1 MPLYSI
7 VLLTEIKMLFF
18 TFTSLEPPDVT
29 GSSLTLGAAGS
40 RRTVYLV
47 DENSKLPDSTTATSP
62 SAAAATASTDA
73 DTSAANNNNNNNN
86 GSSSENNPTASAT
99 DHAPST
105 FLMYNRISN
114 IIGDPKIVGTAASL
128 PLSQE
133 TALGN
138 SPTNG
143 SNDKRK
149 PDDNAVWY
157 EYGCV

>member
-1 MPLYSI
+1 MR
-7 VLLTEIKMLFF
+7 FF
-18 TFTSLEPPDVT
+18 FVFEFSSLEPPDVT

-47 DENSKLPDSTTATSP
+47 DEIAKLPDSTTGTSP
-62 SAAAATASTDA
+62 TATAAATSTDTEMTA
-73 DTSAANNNNNNNN
+73 TNNNNNNN
-86 GSSSENNPTASAT
+86 GNNGNNNSTTSAT
-99 DHAPST
+99 EQAPST
-105 FLMYNRISN
+105 ILMYNRISTV
-114 IIGDPKIVGTAASL
+114 IGDPKVVGSATSM

-138 SPTNG
+138 SPSNG
-143 SNDKRK
+143 TNDKRK

>member
-1 MPLYSI
+1 MEN
-7 VLLTEIKMLFF
+7 LLPNSSKFCSF
-18 TFTSLEPPDVT
+18 SHSSSSLEPPDVT

-47 DENSKLPDSTTATSP
+47 DENSKLPDSTTATS
-62 SAAAATASTDA
+62 STAVA
-73 DTSAANNNNNNNN
+73 DTETTATNNNNNASNSNNN
-86 GSSSENNPTASAT
+86 SAT
-99 DHAPST
+99 STTDQTPST

-114 IIGDPKIVGTAASL
+114 VIGDPKIVGSATSM
-128 PLSQE
+128 PLSQG

-138 SPTNG
+138 SPSNG
-143 SNDKRK
+143 TNDKRK

>member
-1 MPLYSI
+1 M
-7 VLLTEIKMLFF
+7 
-18 TFTSLEPPDVT
+18 T

-47 DENSKLPDSTTATSP
+47 DENSKLPDSTTGTSPTAVAATS
-62 SAAAATASTDA
+62 TDSE
-73 DTSAANNNNNNNN
+73 TIAANNNNNNGNN
-86 GSSSENNPTASAT
+86 SNNNSTTSAT
-99 DHAPST
+99 DQAPST
-105 FLMYNRISN
+105 LLMYNRISN
-114 IIGDPKIVGTAASL
+114 VINDPKLVGGTASM

-138 SPTNG
+138 SPSNGTNE
-143 SNDKRK
+143 KRK

>member
-1 MPLYSI
+1 MNEEFIYQI
-7 VLLTEIKMLFF
+7 RHIHIRFCFVC
-18 TFTSLEPPDVT
+18 SLEPPDVT

-47 DENSKLPDSTTATSP
+47 DENSKLPDSTTGTTASATAATSTDP
-62 SAAAATASTDA
+62 ELNATNNNNNG
-73 DTSAANNNNNNNN
+73 NNNNNNSTTSTN
-86 GSSSENNPTASAT
+86 
-99 DHAPST
+99 DQAPST
-105 FLMYNRISN
+105 LLMYNRISN
-114 IIGDPKIVGTAASL
+114 VIGDPTIVGNATSM

-138 SPTNG
+138 SPSNG
-143 SNDKRK
+143 TNDKRK